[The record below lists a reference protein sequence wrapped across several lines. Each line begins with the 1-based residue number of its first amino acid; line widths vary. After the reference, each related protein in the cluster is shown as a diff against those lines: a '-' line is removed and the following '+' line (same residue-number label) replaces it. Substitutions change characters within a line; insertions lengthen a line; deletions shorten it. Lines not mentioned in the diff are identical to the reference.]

1 MPHMPVHPF
10 AGPRLCDVPSFE
22 DVQGLLV
29 ACWFLKA
36 FPCCFWSQD
45 VKIFGSRRPWLA
57 GTEQRPAPAHGKTPM
72 GLTEQSQA
80 QPGQRACMKVGRQ
93 N

>member
-36 FPCCFWSQD
+36 FPCCFLVSGCENIWFQ
-45 VKIFGSRRPWLA
+45 KALA
-57 GTEQRPAPAHGKTPM
+57 GW
-72 GLTEQSQA
+72 
-80 QPGQRACMKVGRQ
+80 C
-93 N
+93 